1 MKSPYH
7 QLAHLVASILQNGHV
22 NPKVLGQHARTC
34 RIEDTHP
41 SRIERSPGK
50 SHDEK
55 MVDDGRWDEELTDQ
69 QMIFPRQ
76 TEVVCFPNAQWEK
89 TKKRE
94 DLRRSISYWKHS
106 TIAHFWTT
114 SIPTLKSLKLHL
126 ARDTNLLCKVAQSW
140 LACSLLHSL
149 KNEKAGPCQGLEEVW
164 LTETENEVEICLC
177 ASLRVKTKR
186 HI

>member
-22 NPKVLGQHARTC
+22 NPKVLGQHAKTC

-76 TEVVCFPNAQWEK
+76 TEVVSFPNAQWEK

-106 TIAHFWTT
+106 TCDVGI
-114 SIPTLKSLKLHL
+114 
-126 ARDTNLLCKVAQSW
+126 
-140 LACSLLHSL
+140 
-149 KNEKAGPCQGLEEVW
+149 
-164 LTETENEVEICLC
+164 
-177 ASLRVKTKR
+177 
-186 HI
+186 